1 MGRIWTQ
8 EQKDAIEAS
17 IKKRVEYGTLTYVS
31 AEEAWEEYKKEYFKD
46 AWKDIVGNL
55 IHYNGGDAEE
65 CLECCINHFDCNGE
79 YIETYRITPTT
90 EEMSEFLEDCQNWD
104 IASLG

>member
-1 MGRIWTQ
+1 MRIMKYVTLKELQ
-8 EQKDAIEAS
+8 ELVQYDS
-17 IKKRVEYGTLTYVS
+17 NYTFTY
-31 AEEAWEEYKKEYFKD
+31 APDTEDKEYFKD

-79 YIETYRITPTT
+79 YIETYRIKPTT